1 MVGKNSRQHLRIG
14 LVVDIEL
21 TLPDNEVMHV
31 QTKNISDGGLY
42 LVIDTKGI
50 PPIGTE
56 VMVRIKNQLGDGE
69 EAPINRAL
77 VVRHEVDG
85 VGLKF
90 IDV

>member
-1 MVGKNSRQHLRIG
+1 MAGKNNRQHLRIG

-21 TLPDNEVMHV
+21 TLPDNEVMQV

-42 LVIDTKGI
+42 LVIDTRGI

-56 VMVRIKNQLGDGE
+56 VQVRIKNQLGDGE

-90 IDV
+90 LDV

>member
-1 MVGKNSRQHLRIG
+1 MAGKNQRQHLRIG

-21 TLPDNEVMHV
+21 TLPSDEVMLV

-42 LVIDTKGI
+42 LVIDTRGV

-56 VMVRIKNQLGDGE
+56 VQVRIKNQLGDGE
-69 EAPINRAL
+69 EAPINRAV
-77 VVRHEVDG
+77 VVRHEADG

-90 IDV
+90 LDA

>member
-1 MVGKNSRQHLRIG
+1 MAGKNQRQHLRIG

-21 TLPDNEVMHV
+21 TLPGNEIMLV

-42 LVIDTKGI
+42 LVIDTRGI

-56 VMVRIKNQLGDGE
+56 VQVRIKNQLGDGE
-69 EAPINRAL
+69 EAPVNRAV
-77 VVRHEVDG
+77 VVRHEPDG

-90 IDV
+90 LDV